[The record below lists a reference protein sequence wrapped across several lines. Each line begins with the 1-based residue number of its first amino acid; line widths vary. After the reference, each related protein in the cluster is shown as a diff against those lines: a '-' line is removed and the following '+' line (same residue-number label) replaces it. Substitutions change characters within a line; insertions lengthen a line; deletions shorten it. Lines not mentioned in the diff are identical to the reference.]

1 MTAGLRSW
9 WQKIKRPLS
18 IIVIITVSV
27 LWVVLIVVEVRV
39 YGTGFTGKTLF
50 DWLTLLGVLA
60 VPVMVG
66 LGTVAITTQH
76 SKAQE
81 KAAQEQQYKDALQ
94 TFIDTIT
101 KLILEKDL
109 LKAPEGSPAR
119 TMVRAQTNMTLSWL
133 THSHI
138 HKAALLQF
146 MHDANL
152 IKNPDPVIS
161 LSPRERSSSAL
172 NYLATHWDEVNLYGA
187 DLHDACLR
195 QIDLRNA
202 DLRKA
207 DLSEAN
213 LENTNLSG
221 ANLHQAD
228 LTGANLTGTNLNGA
242 NLTGAIVT
250 NEQLAVAKSL
260 KGTTMPDGTKHPSE
274 TAQL

>member
-1 MTAGLRSW
+1 MMTAGLRSW

-18 IIVIITVSV
+18 IIVIIAVSV
-27 LWVVLIVVEVRV
+27 LLVVLIVVEVRL
-39 YGTGFTGKTLF
+39 YRTGFAGKTLF
-50 DWLTLLGVLA
+50 DWLNLLGVLA
-60 VPVMVG
+60 IPVVVG
-66 LGTVAITTQH
+66 LGTAAITTQQ

-81 KAAQEQQYKDALQ
+81 KAAKQQQYKDALQ

-101 KLILEKDL
+101 KLILENDL

-119 TMVRAQTNMTLSWL
+119 TIVRAQTTMTLSWL
-133 THSHI
+133 IHSHI

-152 IKNPDPVIS
+152 IKNPNPVIS
-161 LSPRERSSSAL
+161 LSPTFNRERRHSVL
-172 NYLATHWDEVNLYGA
+172 NYLVTHWDEVDLYGA

-207 DLSEAN
+207 DLSETN
-213 LENTNLSG
+213 LENTNLIG
-221 ANLHQAD
+221 AKLHQAD
-228 LTGANLTGTNLNGA
+228 LTGADLTGANLNGA

-250 NEQLAVAKSL
+250 NEQLAEAKSL
-260 KGTTMPDGTKHPSE
+260 KGATMPDGSIHD
-274 TAQL
+274 